1 MPDGT
6 SVYAYLQNEDAP
18 NRSLSYPLESNEK
31 RGSQESA
38 LSSPPL
44 ISRRVPV
51 SRPPASIMHSATDPE
66 PVVLLDSDSNG
77 ATQHSDVASI
87 SSDSD
92 VELLPL
98 AQRIGLISKHKP
110 PSTTVSKQK
119 PAATQHTLAGSS
131 STCVC

>member
-44 ISRRVPV
+44 V
-51 SRPPASIMHSATDPE
+51 SQLCTRLKTSSLYPALSDRLSQLFSWTVTGSHTTATSGSQWSVE
-66 PVVLLDSDSNG
+66 SVYGERYEEVVGRQADSLQLQETQDAPLLM
-77 ATQHSDVASI
+77 
-87 SSDSD
+87 
-92 VELLPL
+92 
-98 AQRIGLISKHKP
+98 
-110 PSTTVSKQK
+110 
-119 PAATQHTLAGSS
+119 
-131 STCVC
+131 

>member
-18 NRSLSYPLESNEK
+18 NRSLSYPSESNEK
-31 RGSQESA
+31 RRSQESA

-44 ISRRVPV
+44 VSQCVPV
-51 SRPPASIMHSATDPE
+51 SRPPASILHSATDPE

-92 VELLPL
+92 VEW
-98 AQRIGLISKHKP
+98 S
-110 PSTTVSKQK
+110 S
-119 PAATQHTLAGSS
+119 PARYDNRQ
-131 STCVC
+131 